1 MKINLEAAFRVWQR
15 HWTVY
20 TKLYKSSF
28 ALNFAEPVLYL
39 VAMGLGLG
47 AFVNNINGQPY
58 IKYIA
63 PGIIASSSMFAAVY
77 ECTYGT
83 FIRMTFQKTFDAI
96 LATPVNI
103 DDLIAAEMT
112 WGATKS
118 LIYGITIMIVVAL
131 FGLIDSWLIVLTTPF
146 IFLGGMIFAEISVA
160 FAAVVPG
167 IDSFSYFYTLFMTP
181 LFLFSGIF
189 FPIESLPPIVAKLA
203 YFTPLYHLVKVC
215 RAFSAGSLSG
225 AVSSAVWIIIVF
237 LILAPIPFRWM
248 RKRVIA

>member
-1 MKINLEAAFRVWQR
+1 MKIKRAYRVWQR

-28 ALNFAEPVLYL
+28 ALNFAEPALYL

-47 AFVNNINGQPY
+47 TFVKQINGQPY
-58 IKYIA
+58 IKFIA

-83 FIRMTFQKTFDAI
+83 YIRMTFQKTFDAI

-103 DDLIAAEMT
+103 DDLIAAELV

-118 LIYGITIMIVVAL
+118 VIYGVTIMIVVAL
-131 FGLIDSWLIVLTTPF
+131 FSLVGSPLLLLCIPIIFLCGLIFGELSL
-146 IFLGGMIFAEISVA
+146 IFAA
-160 FAAVVPG
+160 KVPG

-189 FPIESLPPIVAKLA
+189 FPLESMPPIVADLA
-203 YFTPLYHLVKVC
+203 FFTPLYHLVNVC
-215 RAFSAGSLSG
+215 RALSSGNLSG
-225 AVSSAVWIIIVF
+225 ALRSSLWILVVV
-237 LILAPIPFRWM
+237 LVLAPFPFRLM